1 MALIRVNFMAKS
13 LHRTVSALVVLPT
26 DKISFGPQKVSR
38 PKKYKTLYLF
48 HGIFGSEVDWISG
61 TRIQRWAE
69 EKDLA
74 VVMPAGENSFYTDH
88 SWNSEYYSEFIAK
101 DLVEFTRAS
110 FPLSDKKEDTFIGG
124 LSMGGYGALY
134 NGLKYHDTF
143 GAIVAL
149 SAGLIVNEDMPKS
162 VQNPVFFPDEDGY
175 KHMVF
180 GADLNSTL
188 TSEINPKVLIAK
200 LVSQKVALPKLYFA
214 IGEDDHLL
222 AANQDYAKL
231 LDELGIE
238 YTFVV
243 DHGAHEW
250 DFWDRHIKLAL
261 DWLPLDNAT
270 SGANSG
276 NITG

>member
-1 MALIRVNFMAKS
+1 MALIRVNFMSKR

-26 DKISFGPQKVSR
+26 DKISFGPQEVAR
-38 PKKYKTLYLF
+38 PKKYKTLYLL

-88 SWNSEYYSEFIAK
+88 PWNSEYYSEFIAK
-101 DLVEFTRAS
+101 DLVEFTRTS

-143 GAIVAL
+143 GAVLAL
-149 SAGLIVNEDMPKS
+149 SAALIVHDSTAEE
-162 VQNPVFFPDEDGY
+162 VENPQFFGDEMGY
-175 KHMVF
+175 RKMVF
-180 GADLNSTL
+180 GPDLKTSVR
-188 TSEINPKVLIAK
+188 SEINPKVLIAK
-200 LVSQKVALPKLYFA
+200 LVSQKVVLPKLYFA
-214 IGEDDHLL
+214 VGEDDPLL
-222 AANQDYAKL
+222 APNQDYAKL